1 MGVLIDVTG
10 GFPAAIGVL
19 LVAGA
24 LQACA
29 IVRIGDRP
37 RD

>member
-1 MGVLIDVTG
+1 
-10 GFPAAIGVL
+10 VL

-24 LQACA
+24 LQAFA

-37 RD
+37 VIGSRAAPRSG